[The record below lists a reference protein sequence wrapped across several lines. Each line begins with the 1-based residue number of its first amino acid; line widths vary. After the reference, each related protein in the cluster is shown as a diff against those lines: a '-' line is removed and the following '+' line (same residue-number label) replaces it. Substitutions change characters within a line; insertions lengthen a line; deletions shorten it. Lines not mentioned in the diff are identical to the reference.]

1 MDEKKEIRAEVSAK
15 KKALSMEEVERQSM
29 ELKERFCQLSAYQ
42 EAECI
47 FAFMSY
53 NEEVRTMPIIE
64 QAWADGQRVAVPKTY
79 ASGEKKNSKGEAIP
93 DFMECIYIRS
103 MDDCVEGYMGIP
115 EPKDDICG
123 LDEAGDLDLSKAQ
136 VAEEKKVLLLM
147 PGLAFDRT
155 GNRIGYG
162 GGFYDKYLHHHRDVA
177 FTTVALCFDFQVYDK
192 IPTKAHDEKMDL
204 IISPAEVIE
213 RKTS

>member
-29 ELKERFCQLSAYQ
+29 ELKERFCLLSAYQ

-47 FAFMSY
+47 FAYMSY

-64 QAWADGQRVAVPKTY
+64 QAWADGKRVAVPKTY

-93 DFMECIYIRS
+93 DFMEFIYIRS

>member
-1 MDEKKEIRAEVSAK
+1 MEEKKAIRAEVSAK
-15 KKALSMEEVERQSM
+15 KKALPMEEVERQSL
-29 ELKERFCQLSAYQ
+29 ELKERFCQLDAYKD
-42 EAECI
+42 AEGSY
-47 FAFMSY
+47 AYMSD

-64 QAWADGQRVAVPKTY
+64 QAWADGKRVAVPRTY
-79 ASGEKKNSKGEAIP
+79 ASGAKKNDKGDVIP
-93 DFMECIYIRS
+93 DFMEFIYIRS
-103 MDDCVEGYMGIP
+103 MDDCTKGYMGIP
-115 EPKDDICG
+115 EPKDSICG
-123 LDEAGDLDLSKAQ
+123 FDEAGDLDLSKAQ
-136 VAEEKKVLLLM
+136 IAEEKKVLLLM
-147 PGLAFDRT
+147 PGLAFDRS

-162 GGFYDKYLHHHRDVA
+162 GGFYDKYLHSHRDVH

>member
-47 FAFMSY
+47 FAYMSY

-64 QAWADGQRVAVPKTY
+64 QAWADGKRVAVPKTY

-93 DFMECIYIRS
+93 DFMEFIYIRS

-204 IISPAEVIE
+204 IISPAVVIE